1 MLMLNHE
8 KDVPQKIRRQSSGVP
23 PGSLI
28 VPTTAQSNKLSD
40 MGLNCTPSS
49 LVPSSSTPA
58 SARTSIAGD
67 LNSLPDIKLHSG
79 IIFFSFNFKHLFY
92 DDFYLTIKFFS

>member
-1 MLMLNHE
+1 MLNHE

-79 IIFFSFNFKHLFY
+79 IIFFFHSILN
-92 DDFYLTIKFFS
+92 IFFTMIFI